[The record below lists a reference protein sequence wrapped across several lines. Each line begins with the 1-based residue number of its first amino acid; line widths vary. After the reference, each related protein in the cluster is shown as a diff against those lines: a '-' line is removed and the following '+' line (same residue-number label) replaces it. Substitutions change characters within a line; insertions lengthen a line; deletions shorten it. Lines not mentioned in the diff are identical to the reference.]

1 MIALDVTMVAL
12 GLGAQLLS
20 LAFGVA
26 ATVLWFMAYRVEV
39 PRIGPGQDELDKVA
53 LQSDALHAQAQW
65 NNRAA
70 LCTAVALACQIIA
83 TWTELSLS

>member
-1 MIALDVTMVAL
+1 MIALDLTLVAL
-12 GLGAQLLS
+12 GVGAQLLF

-53 LQSDALHAQAQW
+53 LQSDALHAQAQR

-70 LCTAVALACQIIA
+70 LCTGLVLAC
-83 TWTELSLS
+83 